1 METRVNALKNNFNNI
16 SVIRNNVK
24 DIFEFLQSRINK
36 LKFFYSEFIKTN
48 KTELFIFGLDS
59 FHFQSKLI
67 DIEYDD
73 MKRLFLAINNRMY
86 CEYFKLYKIIIEYVY
101 ENIQNDNLNF
111 YKKMINYFSPEKTKK
126 YLVKNCSI
134 NLEKGKSLA
143 IIGLNGAGKSTLMKI
158 ISGVISPSEGEI
170 KILNYTPYNR
180 NKLFLKKIGVVFGH
194 KSSLLWDIPLKFSL
208 ELHKTIYQID
218 DSSYQS
224 RLNYLTEV
232 LSLKE
237 CLNKKVKFMSLGERV
252 KSDLLMNMIHNPEL
266 ILLDEPTIG
275 VDMESKIKI
284 REFINNE
291 KENNNCTFILTSHDP
306 ADIENCCDKINI
318 LSKGEIVFSEETNV
332 LKNKYNEKVK
342 IILKKVDKNYE
353 YSKKE
358 LIQKN

>member
-1 METRVNALKNNFNNI
+1 MQNVICLKNI
-16 SVIRNNVK
+16 SK
-24 DIFEFLQSRINK
+24 
-36 LKFFYSEFIKTN
+36 
-48 KTELFIFGLDS
+48 
-59 FHFQSKLI
+59 
-67 DIEYDD
+67 
-73 MKRLFLAINNRMY
+73 
-86 CEYFKLYKIIIEYVY
+86 YVY

-170 KILNYTPYNR
+170 KILNYTPYDR
-180 NKLFLKKIGVVFGH
+180 NKFFLKKIGVVFGH

-252 KSDLLMNMIHNPEL
+252 KSDLLMNMLHNPEL

-318 LSKGEIVFSEETNV
+318 LAKGEIVFSEETEV

-342 IILKKVDKNYE
+342 IIVKKVDKNYE
-353 YSKKE
+353 YSLLKDTISGFIDATFNDIGNNLNIVFDKKNE
-358 LIQKN
+358 LSIINTLIKLKITSFEVKKMSFEEILADKFQIFKSDHEEIIEDE